1 MSRKNS
7 FSCILNLL
15 LSLGLEGLVLASGP
29 NMGQEPQD
37 PREAS
42 YLPEQGTRVTVLV
55 YNYAHLPMQTLS
67 QAQDRASLIFRK
79 AGVELQWA
87 DCPLNNE
94 DPALYPHCPALFG
107 GTQLFLRIFPTTA
120 TKLDH
125 AGESFVAARIAI
137 IFWNRVDEQGQGL
150 KVSAPRILAHT
161 VAHELGHL
169 LLGSNSHSP
178 TGIMIPRWDSQAM
191 TRICQH
197 GLYFNRQQAE
207 VIRTEMKK
215 RIGQQRVVEN
225 ALLTARQREP
235 LQVILMPNHNIPG
248 SHDWAQVAPI
258 VGC

>member
-15 LSLGLEGLVLASGP
+15 FSLSLEGLVLASSP

-42 YLPEQGTRVTVLV
+42 HLPEQGTSVTVLV
-55 YNYAHLPMQTLS
+55 YNYAHLPMQTLR

-79 AGVELQWA
+79 AGVEVEWA
-87 DCPLNNE
+87 DCPLNDE
-94 DPALYPHCPALFG
+94 DPSLYPKCPAILDA
-107 GTQLFLRIFPTTA
+107 TQLFLRVFPKTA
-120 TKLDH
+120 AKMEH
-125 AGESFVAARIAI
+125 GGQAFVAARIAN
-137 IFWNRVDEQGQGL
+137 IFWNRVEEQAQRL
-150 KVSAPRILAHT
+150 NVPVSRILAHT

-191 TRICQH
+191 TRICQD

-207 VIRTEMKK
+207 VIRAEMRK
-215 RIGQQRVVEN
+215 
-225 ALLTARQREP
+225 
-235 LQVILMPNHNIPG
+235 
-248 SHDWAQVAPI
+248 
-258 VGC
+258 